1 MYVIGR
7 RAERRLIVGPP
18 YPTHRRLSNRASRAS
33 GFESRAVC
41 HPSRPISTPATHPEK
56 KTEPDAA
63 GPPRGVSRL
72 SLIGIAIS
80 VVAVAGV
87 VWWALHQEPP
97 QFPDSPGEWW
107 ALAGAI
113 ALYAVATLVRGER
126 WRALLLAEGGHP
138 SRLDAQ
144 ALNTV
149 GYATNNILPARAG
162 DAVRVVLMA
171 PLARMSMKSVLG
183 TLLAERLLDIAVIL
197 TLFIVVGYGLL
208 GEAGAGDV
216 GWILLATLLFGAAAA
231 GAVLIIRRNE
241 RMHEFMAPIL
251 SSTLQ
256 LRSRH
261 GIVLLGVTFVIWA
274 LEAGV
279 WMSAGAAA
287 GFPMDPI
294 EGCYIVALASV
305 FALIPSGPGYAGTQD
320 AAAITGILALGGTH
334 SQAVTYV
341 ILVRFVIAVPITIV
355 GLTLIAVRYGG
366 LRRLRP
372 AR

>member
-1 MYVIGR
+1 M
-7 RAERRLIVGPP
+7 
-18 YPTHRRLSNRASRAS
+18 
-33 GFESRAVC
+33 
-41 HPSRPISTPATHPEK
+41 
-56 KTEPDAA
+56 EPDAA
-63 GPPRGVSRL
+63 GPRRGLSRL
-72 SLIGIAIS
+72 SLIGIAVS
-80 VVAVAGV
+80 VVAVTGV
-87 VWWALHQEPP
+87 VWWALQQEPP
-97 QFPDSPGEWW
+97 QFPDSAGEWG

-113 ALYAVATLVRGER
+113 ALYAIATLVRGER
-126 WRALLLAEGGHP
+126 WRSLLLAEGGHP

-149 GYATNNILPARAG
+149 GYATNNLLPARAG
-162 DAVRVVLMA
+162 DAVRVFVMA
-171 PLARMSMKSVLG
+171 PLAQMSKKSVLG

-197 TLFIVVGYGLL
+197 MLFIVVGYGLL
-208 GEAGAGDV
+208 GEAGAGEV
-216 GWILLATLLFGAAAA
+216 RWILLATVLLAVAAVV
-231 GAVLIIRRNE
+231 AVAIIRRNQ

-256 LRSRH
+256 LRGRH
-261 GIVLLGVTFVIWA
+261 GLTLLGVTFVIWG

-287 GFPMDPI
+287 GFGMDPI

-320 AAAITGILALGGTH
+320 AAAVTGILALGGTH
-334 SQAVTYV
+334 SQAVTYL

-355 GLTLIAVRYGG
+355 GLALMASRYGG
-366 LRRLRP
+366 LRRLRS